1 MMESERF
8 IASCSNMVS
17 EVDLNITETEKEIEI
32 SDSIDKMVQDLLDS
46 EFDKEKMLVYNKKED
61 LRREKKYSLRN
72 KKKNN
77 SPKVRCTPNKRR
89 VKKERL
95 QNYWFHNDR
104 SHMELPRSGETGKV

>member
-1 MMESERF
+1 MNLNDIKMVETEQF
-8 IASCSNMVS
+8 IDCSSNIAPID
-17 EVDLNITETEKEIEI
+17 ELNLTETEKEFAI

-46 EFDKEKMLVYNKKED
+46 ESEKEKMLVYNKKED

-89 VKKERL
+89 VKKREIP
-95 QNYWFHNDR
+95 
-104 SHMELPRSGETGKV
+104 ELLVP